1 MEFKITTD
9 LSNVPEKI
17 EFNFEEL
24 KNEIS
29 ERLTYYENLVVTED
43 KIKEAKSDKATLNKL
58 IKAIDE
64 RRKEIK
70 NQMLAP
76 YADLESKC
84 KEITALIQ
92 APVIAIDTQ
101 LKAFDDKRI
110 EDKYNEIKTAFK
122 GFCTADYID
131 LEKIINPKWKNATVK
146 TSTVIDEL
154 KTAVTSIMGDM
165 QSLEMQYGTEPYF
178 IAIKNTFCKRYVL
191 ADAIVYANDLEKQEK
206 ERQELFKRQEEQKRL
221 AEESLKQAMESYKQP
236 KSEPI
241 NQTEPKP
248 NSVIYHGKFEVWGTR
263 EQIISMREYLKNSGI
278 KFATIK

>member
-1 MEFKITTD
+1 MEFKISTD

-24 KNEIS
+24 KSEIS
-29 ERLTYYENLVVTED
+29 ERLTYYKNLVVTED

-70 NQMLAP
+70 KQMLAP

-122 GFCTADYID
+122 G
-131 LEKIINPKWKNATVK
+131 
-146 TSTVIDEL
+146 
-154 KTAVTSIMGDM
+154 
-165 QSLEMQYGTEPYF
+165 
-178 IAIKNTFCKRYVL
+178 
-191 ADAIVYANDLEKQEK
+191 
-206 ERQELFKRQEEQKRL
+206 LFWMFLILDKHIL
-221 AEESLKQAMESYKQP
+221 LSLK
-236 KSEPI
+236 
-241 NQTEPKP
+241 N
-248 NSVIYHGKFEVWGTR
+248 
-263 EQIISMREYLKNSGI
+263 
-278 KFATIK
+278 